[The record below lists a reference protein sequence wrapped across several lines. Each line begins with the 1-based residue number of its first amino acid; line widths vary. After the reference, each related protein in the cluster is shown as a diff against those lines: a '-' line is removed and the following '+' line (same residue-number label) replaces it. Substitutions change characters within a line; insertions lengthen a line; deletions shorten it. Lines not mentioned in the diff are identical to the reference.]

1 MSSDAVVELP
11 PFKRC
16 FNAPISFSNA
26 SNLSGL
32 LLLRKVVT
40 NRGRHVAKYCE
51 KDDEAHADGI
61 FNARVDG
68 PVRG

>member
-16 FNAPISFSNA
+16 SNAPIFFSNA

-32 LLLRKVVT
+32 LLLRNVVT
-40 NRGRHVAKYCE
+40 NRGRDVKDRE
-51 KDDEAHADGI
+51 KDDEAHAAGI
-61 FNARVDG
+61 FNARDDG

>member
-26 SNLSGL
+26 SKFSGL
-32 LLLRKVVT
+32 LLLRNVVT
-40 NRGRHVAKYCE
+40 NRGRGVKDRE
-51 KDDEAHADGI
+51 KDDEAHTGGI
-61 FNARVDG
+61 FNASDDG